1 MKKILQDAIVQMV
14 RIGNKVNWNEPIDN
28 DYVNALNGLRAL
40 LEATQQS
47 VHPTRRSV
55 AQKVS
60 SKSKKVAKPARG

>member
-40 LEATQQS
+40 LEATQHS
-47 VHPTRRSV
+47 VHPTRGSV
-55 AQKVS
+55 AHKVS
-60 SKSKKVAKPARG
+60 SKSKKVAKSARG